1 MWETIRF
8 WDDEK
13 KFYTF
18 HQKDGAFSVERE
30 GKTIFEGKLLK
41 LKEVEEYPVRPYLTH
56 GTLVLFDYERG
67 IELYRL
73 DSGESKYIPV
83 RAVWK
88 AVFSG
93 SKVYLLKRI
102 KMVILDLETWEIL
115 ETIST
120 SESFNLYKTGDNLL
134 FYRYRRG
141 KTFLYLPSNDQWIEL
156 PKFYKELCI
165 LSVLTVKDQLIVF
178 CFTGPSDPRGEWRG
192 IYRYQL
198 TEKRGEFVCDL
209 EKYTANGNNYL
220 DLIDFSY
227 REGLEQT
234 AVPKGGYYGDYLRFL
249 LRNFGCLAMVYYSQ
263 DERLKEIADLPE
275 EKELVEIIRSLSK
288 RLIKYPASDA
298 EFASLLQEMK
308 QIEERFSPK
317 NDDGEQEIKN

>member
-1 MWETIRF
+1 M
-8 WDDEK
+8 
-13 KFYTF
+13 
-18 HQKDGAFSVERE
+18 
-30 GKTIFEGKLLK
+30 
-41 LKEVEEYPVRPYLTH
+41 
-56 GTLVLFDYERG
+56 
-67 IELYRL
+67 

-83 RAVWK
+83 RAVWNS
-88 AVFSG
+88 VFSG

-115 ETIST
+115 ETISV
-120 SESFNLYKTGDNLL
+120 SESFDLFKAGDNLL
-134 FYRYRRG
+134 FYQYRKG

-192 IYRYQL
+192 IYCYHL
-198 TEKRGEFVCDL
+198 TQKRGEFVCDL

-227 REGLEQT
+227 REGLDHT

-263 DERLKEIADLPE
+263 DERLKEIAYLPE

-317 NDDGEQEIKN
+317 NDDGEQGIKS